1 MIVTIEDAVVGFVP
15 NVAVMPVGQFDA
27 TSVTAELK
35 PFAGV
40 IETVELPVDPAIA
53 VAAAA
58 LMVKLGCTAAFTVS
72 AMVVLAVSAPLVPFT
87 VSA

>member
-53 VAAAA
+53 VAAVA
-58 LMVKLGCTAAFTVS
+58 LMVKLGAALTVS
-72 AMVVLAVSAPLVPFT
+72 AIVVLAVNAPLVPFT
-87 VSA
+87 LSV